1 MTQNPEPKTSPQT
14 GKGDPVSTADVVA
27 MVDTLITLSQEI
39 LTSADAEDLNQIN
52 QALLKRGQLM
62 AELNTIKLP
71 PLEDSVRDTL
81 TEKLATVKEL
91 DQQIERKFSQL
102 SAHLQQ
108 QLNSVKDGRTKA
120 SQYKSAS
127 SREHTRTDHA

>member
-1 MTQNPEPKTSPQT
+1 
-14 GKGDPVSTADVVA
+14 

-127 SREHTRTDHA
+127 SREHTRTDHT